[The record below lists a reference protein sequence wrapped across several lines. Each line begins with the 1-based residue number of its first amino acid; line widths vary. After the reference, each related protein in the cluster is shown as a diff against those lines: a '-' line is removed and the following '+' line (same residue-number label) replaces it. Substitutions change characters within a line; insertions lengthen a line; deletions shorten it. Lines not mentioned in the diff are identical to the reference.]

1 MRKRLL
7 NKVNQVLALC
17 LSALGLAGC
26 TSPVQ
31 CEYGTPYATFVA
43 EGNVTNET
51 NEGVEGVKIV
61 VREYD
66 AMPIEESYISTK
78 TAADGTYR
86 TSDGTT
92 IFPVDSVWIHAI
104 DNTGTYADDSAK
116 VKVNYVTKGDGHWYR
131 GEAEAKADFVL
142 RNKTNGQNCN

>member
-1 MRKRLL
+1 MLRLMKKWML
-7 NKVNQVLALC
+7 SKANQVLALC

-26 TSPVQ
+26 TSPLM
-31 CEYGTPYATFVA
+31 CEYGCPYATFTA
-43 EGNVTNET
+43 EGEVKNEAA
-51 NEGVEGVKIV
+51 EPIEGVKIV

-78 TAADGTYR
+78 TKADGTYR
-86 TSDGTT
+86 TADGTT
-92 IFPVDSVWIHAI
+92 IFPADSVWIHAI

-116 VKVNYVTKGDGHWYR
+116 VKVNYVTKGDGHWYE

-142 RNKTNGQNCN
+142 KKKEQ

>member
-17 LSALGLAGC
+17 LSALGFSGC
-26 TSPVQ
+26 LTPESPIL
-31 CEYGTPYATFVA
+31 CEYGCPYATFTA

-51 NEGVEGVKIV
+51 AEPIEGVKIV

-78 TAADGTYR
+78 TKADGTYR
-86 TSDGTT
+86 TADGTT

-142 RNKTNGQNCN
+142 KKKSTQ